1 MIKKLTLVP
10 VLLLVTVFAKAQVG
24 VGTTTPYNALDVE
37 SNSTT
42 KTATDINNTSTGD
55 AVLQL
60 QLNGTT
66 KFSMGIDNSDA
77 DKFKISTDSTFNV
90 IPPAL
95 SIDASQKVGLGTAS
109 PNSTLDIQGS
119 LGYKVTTLTAATTL
133 NHTYNVILCNNGPY
147 TITLPPASTSTGRV
161 YKFKNIDETS
171 DPFIIAGNGSEVI
184 DDGAQWEVYPYRNTI
199 TLLCDGTQ
207 WLVMESYID
216 VTVPTIYSLNCFAAI
231 HSGVL
236 AVNQIA
242 SGVTSEIPY
251 IGGNGGLFNG
261 QTVSSTGVTGLTA
274 TLIDDNFV
282 TGDGSLTYTI
292 TGTPTSVGTASFAI
306 NVAGRACTLTR
317 TVVNL
322 GTITALNCGS
332 ATNNGTLNAGSAAT
346 GVSSVI
352 PYTGGNGG
360 FHNGQTVNSTG
371 VTGLTATLSAG
382 VFANGSGNLT
392 YTITGTP
399 NTYGTASFALNIGG
413 RTCTLTRTV
422 NCMTAATAI
431 VDVTNPTTG
440 KTWMD
445 RNLGASRVATS
456 STDSESYGDSYQWGR
471 LKDGHECRNSPT
483 TTTLSTTDVPWHGNF
498 ITTSNSPFDWRTTQ
512 NDLLWQG
519 VNGINNPCPSGYRLP
534 TSAELNNE
542 RLSWGSQN
550 GAGALASP
558 LKLPMTG
565 SRLIN
570 GSLFDVG
577 LDGAYWS
584 STVSGANASYLA
596 FNSGSAGIYSPQR
609 ARGNNIRCIK
619 D

>member
-1 MIKKLTLVP
+1 MIKKLTLVT
-10 VLLLVTVFAKAQVG
+10 VFLLVTVFAKAQVG
-24 VGTTTPYNALDVE
+24 VGTTDPKSSFEV
-37 SNSTT
+37 
-42 KTATDINNTSTGD
+42 
-55 AVLQL
+55 
-60 QLNGTT
+60 
-66 KFSMGIDNSDA
+66 
-77 DKFKISTDSTFNV
+77 
-90 IPPAL
+90 
-95 SIDASQKVGLGTAS
+95 
-109 PNSTLDIQGS
+109 QGS
-119 LGYKVTTLTAATTL
+119 MGYKVTTITSATTL
-133 NHTYNVILCNNGPY
+133 TDDHHVILCNNGPY
-147 TITLPPASTSTGRV
+147 TVTLPPASTSTGRV

-236 AVNQIA
+236 AFNQIA

-317 TVVNL
+317 TVVNV

-371 VTGLTATLSAG
+371 VTGLTATLTG
-382 VFANGSGNLT
+382 GTFANGSGNLT
-392 YTITGTP
+392 YTITGNP
-399 NTYGTASFALNIGG
+399 DFEGTATFALNIGG
-413 RTCTLTRTV
+413 RTCNLTRTV
-422 NCMTAATAI
+422 SCMAI
-431 VDVTNPTTG
+431 GINTVVVDVINPATG

-445 RNLGASRVATS
+445 RNLGATRAATS
-456 STDSESYGDSYQWGR
+456 SGDLAAGGDLYQWGR
-471 LKDGHECRNSPT
+471 QRDGHQCRFST
-483 TTTLSTTDVPWHGNF
+483 TTTNLSATDVPGHGSF
-498 ITTSNSPFDWRTTQ
+498 IVTASAPNDWRNPQ
-512 NDLLWQG
+512 NTNLWQG
-519 VNGINNPCPSGYRLP
+519 VSGTNNPCPTGYRLP
-534 TSAELNNE
+534 TATEFASELATWVSNT
-542 RLSWGSQN
+542 ST
-550 GAGALASP
+550 GAYASP
-558 LKLPMTG
+558 IKFPFTNAIRYPAG
-565 SRLIN
+565 NI
-570 GSLFDVG
+570 G
-577 LDGAYWS
+577 LTDAMYWS
-584 STVSGANASYLA
+584 STVNGTYSRILHFWPALA
-596 FNSGSAGIYSPQR
+596 YVGDIDRVWGLSV
-609 ARGNNIRCIK
+609 RCIK
-619 D
+619 N